1 MKDFFI
7 LLLLHLHGF
16 LTLDIVT
23 CNRGT
28 LDSNRPGSG
37 VSPASPGA
45 WATPLPRATKKKKK
59 INSIYIYKKKKN

>member
-1 MKDFFI
+1 MKDFFFI

-28 LDSNRPGSG
+28 LESNEMKVVFCYAQEWEER
-37 VSPASPGA
+37 V
-45 WATPLPRATKKKKK
+45 
-59 INSIYIYKKKKN
+59 